1 MKDRNGKTIH
11 VGDVVNIHDKTTGI
25 LLAECSDYDMLGNS
39 GVVESIDGADRFDA
53 GGVIV
58 ISAFNSESDSLMGLY
73 FAPTDLEVICKL

>member
-11 VGDVVNIHDKTTGI
+11 VGHVVNIHDKTTGI

-39 GVVESIDGADRFDA
+39 GVVESIDGADSA